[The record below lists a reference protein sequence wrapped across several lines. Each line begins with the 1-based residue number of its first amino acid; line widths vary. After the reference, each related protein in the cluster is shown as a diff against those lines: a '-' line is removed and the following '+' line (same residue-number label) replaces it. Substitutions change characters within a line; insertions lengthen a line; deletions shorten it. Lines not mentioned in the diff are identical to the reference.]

1 VNSGVLCGV
10 RMFVRKAVELRPS
23 KNVEEKILEIIGSLG
38 LDCEKTVIFVS
49 GEEVRII
56 CIKPL

>member
-1 VNSGVLCGV
+1 
-10 RMFVRKAVELRPS
+10 MFVRKAVELRPS

-49 GEEVRII
+49 REEVRII